1 MSSQRRYHRVLN
13 EIQDAFTSW
22 VQRVNIMVSATSPY
36 LEDRTLLIVPSSDLF
51 MSPYS
56 ELSLAITN
64 ISAAL
69 I

>member
-1 MSSQRRYHRVLN
+1 
-13 EIQDAFTSW
+13 
-22 VQRVNIMVSATSPY
+22 MVSATSPY

-51 MSPYS
+51 MSTYS